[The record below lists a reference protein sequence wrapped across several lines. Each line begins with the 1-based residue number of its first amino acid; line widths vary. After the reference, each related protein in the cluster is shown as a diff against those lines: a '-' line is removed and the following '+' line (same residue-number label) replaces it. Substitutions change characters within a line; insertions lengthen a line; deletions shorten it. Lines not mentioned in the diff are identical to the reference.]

1 MAVSDTFVSIVAPLW
16 NDGDIVAEFLRDT
29 VSVMRAHFANYEIV
43 LVDDGSTDDTAA
55 RVTEEL
61 SKHEY
66 LRLIRLSRRFG
77 EEVAISAGL
86 DSVIGDYVVVMR
98 PDSDPP
104 EVIPQMVD
112 RARRSGGSV
121 LGVRTRRSR
130 ENPLVRLGAWV
141 LYWYCNRVLKLNL
154 YKISEHFLVMSRQ
167 AVNGVFQIKDRL
179 RHLRVFTAYVG
190 YASEEFPYEPISR
203 RGRHRRR
210 GLVEAIDLGISI
222 IVANSAHP
230 LRLVSWLGLALSG
243 LNALYVV
250 YVLLTYYLSPSI
262 AEGWATR
269 SIQTSGMFF
278 FVFLILAVL
287 CEYVGRILSETQ
299 NRPHYYVQE
308 ESNSNSMLLDEER
321 KNVTT
326 RSVES

>member
-1 MAVSDTFVSIVAPLW
+1 MAISDTFVSVVAPLR
-16 NDGDIVAEFLRDT
+16 NDGDIIEEFVRD
-29 VSVMRAHFANYEIV
+29 VSAVMRAHFANYEIV

-55 RVTEEL
+55 RMTQVL
-61 SKHEY
+61 SKQEY

-104 EVIPQMVD
+104 EAIPQMVD
-112 RARRSGGSV
+112 RARHSNGIV
-121 LGVRTRRSR
+121 LGVGTRRDR
-130 ENPLVRLGAWV
+130 ESPLVRLGAWG

-154 YKISEHFLVMSRQ
+154 PKISEHFLVMSRQ
-167 AVNGVFQIKDRL
+167 AVNSVFQIKDRL

-203 RGRHRRR
+203 RGKHRKR
-210 GLVEAIDLGISI
+210 GVVEAIDLGISI

-243 LNALYVV
+243 VNALYVG
-250 YVLLTYYLSPSI
+250 YVFLTYYFSEGV
-262 AEGWATR
+262 AEGWVTR
-269 SIQTSGMFF
+269 SVQTSGMFF

-287 CEYVGRILSETQ
+287 CEYIGRILSETQ
-299 NRPHYYVQE
+299 VRPHYYVQAE
-308 ESNSNSMLLDEER
+308 ISSNTMILDEER

-326 RSVES
+326 RSVET

>member
-16 NDGDIVAEFLRDT
+16 NDGDIVADFLRDT
-29 VSVMRAHFANYEIV
+29 VAVMRAHFANYEIV

-55 RVTEEL
+55 RVNEEL
-61 SKHEY
+61 GRHEY
-66 LRLIRLSRRFG
+66 LRLIRLSRHFG
-77 EEVAISAGL
+77 EEVAVSAGL

-112 RARRSGGSV
+112 RARHSGGTV
-121 LGVRTRRSR
+121 LGVRTRRKR
-130 ENPLVRLGAWV
+130 ENPLVRLGAWI

-190 YASEEFPYEPISR
+190 FASEEFPYEPISR

-243 LNALYVV
+243 LNVLYVV
-250 YVLLTYYLSPSI
+250 YVLLTYYFSPSI

-299 NRPHYYVQE
+299 NRPHYYVLE
-308 ESNSNSMLLDEER
+308 ERNSNSMLLAEER

-326 RSVES
+326 RSVDA